1 MKTADGYSE
10 PVTLMEKKNQMWRY
24 YSPILDEDG
33 NWQILANVLD
43 TENNRNALV
52 NISKNQEAKLEL
64 AGLSIDE
71 DDIQNGLTGVD
82 YYVTNVEDNKIDQ
95 AEIEITLADGTKIK
109 EAVPVDLEPG
119 ESTSGTV
126 YMDLSKVM
134 TTQRASISMAA
145 EGQTDKSANT
155 VRIAA
160 KLERNDRRSTDHG
173 NTAEPEQNF
182 SSDRPYP
189 LC

>member
-1 MKTADGYSE
+1 M
-10 PVTLMEKKNQMWRY
+10 
-24 YSPILDEDG
+24 
-33 NWQILANVLD
+33 
-43 TENNRNALV
+43 
-52 NISKNQEAKLEL
+52 
-64 AGLSIDE
+64 
-71 DDIQNGLTGVD
+71 
-82 YYVTNVEDNKIDQ
+82 TNVEDNKIDQ

-109 EAVPVDLEPG
+109 ETVPVDLEPG

-155 VRIAA
+155 VQTTIGQPDIELAA

-173 NTAEPEQNF
+173 NTAEPEPNF